1 LSHSDNPNKH
11 RLKVEK
17 GLERQATILG
27 FRLPYLGI
35 FGALF
40 FLSLSPMIMGG
51 VSFNAVVFT
60 IIVTMAGFMF
70 VKYADDN
77 NLLEKLSPVKFP
89 KILINDLYKKLKS
102 GPNQSE

>member
-1 LSHSDNPNKH
+1 MSLEHRDKQ

-40 FLSLSPMIMGG
+40 LLSLIPLMGG
-51 VSFNAVVFT
+51 VSFNAVVFA
-60 IIVTMAGFMF
+60 IIIDTSGFMF
-70 VKYADDN
+70 IKYADDH
-77 NLLEKLSPVKFP
+77 NLLDKLSPVSIP

-102 GPNQSE
+102 GPNQSK